1 MYSNFKMLR
10 HGIQFRGMYVESSMS
25 AIAVSKALCGSSEE
39 REVSNKHA
47 RLIFKNNFIV
57 KII

>member
-1 MYSNFKMLR
+1 MLR